1 MVATLT
7 TLFKRNLLKC
17 GQPITLQN
25 RDIQAPIFGT
35 PDFDLDFTNDQVVQ
49 GVISTKRGKTIF
61 DGVATDQP
69 ITHRIAIEFLSGVTA
84 ETWVLFKGRRLD
96 IVDVENI
103 GEQDEC
109 LVLLCT
115 ERGIGEAA
123 KA

>member
-7 TLFKRNLLKC
+7 TLFKRNLAKC

-25 RDIQAPIFGT
+25 RDIVAPDFDT
-35 PDFDLDFTNDQVVQ
+35 PDFDLDFTNDQNVQ
-49 GVISTKRGKTIF
+49 GIISTKRGKTIF

-69 ITHRIAIEFLSGVTA
+69 ITHRIAIEFLAGITA
-84 ETWVLFKGRRLD
+84 ETWVLFNGRRLD

-115 ERGIGEAA
+115 DRGTAEAS

>member
-1 MVATLT
+1 M
-7 TLFKRNLLKC
+7 TLFTRNLAKC
-17 GQPITLQN
+17 GQSITLQD
-25 RDIQAPIFGT
+25 RDITPPDFGT

-49 GVISTKRGKTIF
+49 AVITTKRGQTIF

-69 ITHRIAIEFLSGVTA
+69 ITHRLAIEFISGITA

-103 GEQDEC
+103 GELDEC
-109 LVLLCT
+109 LILLCT